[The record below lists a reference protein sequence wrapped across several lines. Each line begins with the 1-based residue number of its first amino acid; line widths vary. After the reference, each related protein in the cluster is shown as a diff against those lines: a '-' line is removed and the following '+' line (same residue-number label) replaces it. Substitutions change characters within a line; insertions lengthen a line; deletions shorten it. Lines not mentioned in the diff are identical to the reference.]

1 MRVENVSQTSL
12 VDIQGPS
19 YQNLRNFSAEGTLPQ
34 LNTMAKRSLLM
45 RKIFIS
51 PVRAI
56 RLYYKAMRKVL
67 FEELS

>member
-1 MRVENVSQTSL
+1 MRVENVSQMNLT
-12 VDIQGPS
+12 DIQGS
-19 YQNLRNFSAEGTLPQ
+19 SNQNLKNSPPEGTLPQ
-34 LNTMAKRSLLM
+34 LNIMAKRSLLM
-45 RKIFIS
+45 RKRFIS

>member
-1 MRVENVSQTSL
+1 MRVENVSQMNL
-12 VDIQGPS
+12 IDIQGS
-19 YQNLRNFSAEGTLPQ
+19 SHQNLRNFSAERTLPQ
-34 LNTMAKRSLLM
+34 LNIMAKRSLLM
-45 RKIFIS
+45 RKRFIS